1 MTQILSGDTITP
13 MISENS
19 KGKAIVIGG
28 GFGGLATAIRLQAA
42 GHAVTLVEAREHL
55 GGRAYQLKKDG
66 FTFDMGPSL
75 ITAPHLLDDLWAA
88 AGRSLKNDITLLPLS
103 PFYRIYFQ
111 DGRFFD
117 YWGTPAEDEA
127 EIARFDPRDVEGY
140 HAFLADTK
148 GIYER
153 AFADLAN
160 QPFLTLSSFLSVA
173 PELARVSAQRS
184 VYSFV
189 SRYFRNPQLR
199 MVFSFHPLFI
209 GGNPFR
215 ASAIYSIV
223 PYLERLG
230 GVLFAPGGMY
240 TLVEAMERLFRS
252 LGGEVRCG
260 IPVEQII
267 LTEPTHLANAAGAS
281 NYAQKS
287 RKEKG
292 CSTTGVRLEDGT
304 ILQADAVIA
313 NSDVASTF
321 LNLLPAS
328 NHHRSVPRRIKNYR
342 YSMSCF
348 MLYLGINRQY
358 EHLRHHT
365 IIMPDRYRKLIHD
378 IFDGQGIPD
387 DLALYLHVPTKTDPS
402 MAPKGCES
410 LYILAPVP
418 NLAHGIDWVHE
429 ASAFRDKIIHF
440 LEQEA
445 GLEGLEASIVT
456 EQTFTPLDFASELRS
471 HLGAAFSIEP
481 TLFQSAY
488 FRPHNRSNDIEGLY
502 FVGAGTHPGAGIP
515 GVLLSANITS
525 RLVIEDLARTQ
536 KLSNNGQR

>member
-1 MTQILSGDTITP
+1 MTQILSHDTTAPSINEQRK
-13 MISENS
+13 S
-19 KGKAIVIGG
+19 KAIVIGG

-42 GHAVTLVEAREHL
+42 GQAVTLIEAREHL

-75 ITAPHLLDDLWAA
+75 ITAPHLLEDIWTA
-88 AGRSLKNDITLLPLS
+88 AGRSLKEDITLVPLS

-111 DGRFFD
+111 DGRYFD
-117 YWGTPAEDEA
+117 YWGTAAEDEA
-127 EIARFDPRDVEGY
+127 EIAKFEPRDVAGY
-140 HAFLADTK
+140 RTFLADTQR
-148 GIYER
+148 IYER
-153 AFADLAN
+153 AFADLAD
-160 QPFLTLSSFLSVA
+160 QPFLKLSGFLGVA
-173 PELARVSAQRS
+173 PELVRLGAQRS

-189 SRYFRNPQLR
+189 SHYFRNPQLR

-230 GVLFAPGGMY
+230 GVHFSPGGMY
-240 TLVEAMERLFRS
+240 ALVEAMERLFLS

-260 IPVEQII
+260 MPVEQI
-267 LTEPTHLANAAGAS
+267 LL
-281 NYAQKS
+281 
-287 RKEKG
+287 KEN
-292 CSTTGVRLEDGT
+292 STKGVRLENGT
-304 ILQADAVIA
+304 ILQSDVVIA
-313 NSDVASTF
+313 NSDVASTY

-328 NHHRSVPRRIKNYR
+328 ASPRQVTRRIKHYH

-348 MLYLGINRQY
+348 LLYLGIHRQY

-365 IIMPDRYRKLIHD
+365 IIMPDRYQKLIHD
-378 IFDGQGIPD
+378 IFDGQGIPE
-387 DLALYLHVPTKTDPS
+387 DLALYLHTPSKTDPS
-402 MAPKGCES
+402 MAPPGGDS
-410 LYILAPVP
+410 LYVLAPVP
-418 NLAHGIDWVHE
+418 NLAHGIDWDRE
-429 ASAFRDKIIHF
+429 APAFRNKIIHF

-456 EQTFTPLDFASELRS
+456 EQAFTPLDFESELRS
-471 HLGAAFSIEP
+471 YLGAAFSIEP

-525 RLVIEDLARTQ
+525 RLVIEDLAKAQ
-536 KLSNNGQR
+536 NFNIQ